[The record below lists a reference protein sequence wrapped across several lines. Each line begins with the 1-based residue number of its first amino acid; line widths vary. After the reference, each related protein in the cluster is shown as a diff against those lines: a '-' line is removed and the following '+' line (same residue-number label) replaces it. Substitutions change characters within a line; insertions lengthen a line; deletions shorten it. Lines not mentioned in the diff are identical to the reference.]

1 MRRIDLNADVGE
13 GYDDRAL
20 LPLLTSVNVACGG
33 HAGDERT
40 MADVARVAAASGLA
54 VGAHPSYPDR
64 EHFGRREMTMGS
76 SELRRAVSEQVSAL
90 ADIAAA
96 AGARL
101 AHVKP
106 HGALYN
112 TAARDLDVARIIAQ
126 AVRDV
131 DPALRLVG
139 LAGSQLLV
147 AGREMGLAVA
157 AEGFADRRYAADGSL
172 ASRAL
177 GNALIHDVAE
187 AADQALRIVCD
198 HQVRALDGTPVG
210 VRADTLCIH
219 GDTDGA
225 AAILTAVRRR
235 LEEAGVVIAPLGTF
249 LP

>member
-40 MADVARVAAASGLA
+40 MADIVRAAAANRLA

-64 EHFGRREMTMGS
+64 KHFGRRAMAMEPA
-76 SELRRAVSEQVSAL
+76 ELRRAVSEQVSAL
-90 ADIAAA
+90 AEIAAA

-112 TAARDLDVARIIAQ
+112 TAARDLDVARTIAQ

-147 AGREMGLAVA
+147 AGREMDLAVA
-157 AEGFADRRYAADGSL
+157 AEGFVDRHYTADGSL
-172 ASRAL
+172 ASRSF
-177 GNALIHDVAE
+177 GNALIQDDAE

-198 HQVRALDGTPVG
+198 HRVCALDGTSVD

-235 LEEAGVVIAPLGTF
+235 LEESGVVIVPL
-249 LP
+249 